1 MEKEK
6 VNQFMMI
13 NGKNFPEMMYQ
24 SIKSVLEGAD
34 ENKETLLMSTE
45 WKSPTVGFLFAFFL
59 GGFGVDRFWLG
70 DTGLGVVKLLTCGG
84 LGIWSLIDL
93 FTVFGRTKQANYK
106 KLMTLL

>member
-34 ENKETLLMSTE
+34 ENKETLLMSTD